1 MVGHNLKI
9 AWNLTRCANYFHMR
23 AARHRAMGHQTQASA
38 DDNHAK
44 RLLQVAR
51 KLGDDMAT
59 VGLDA
64 VRGGIFDCVERHPT
78 GGMPIQFAWGATK
91 DFWQQEQGVL
101 AYLILH
107 GATVGDSIYLQL
119 ARECSAFWNLFFL
132 DRERQGYYFRTTE
145 NGLPILD
152 GQYGMKSSHA
162 IGYHAFELA
171 YLAHVYIRTFVDAG
185 NGADNGFC
193 VYFRIRPSSSQTT
206 INVLPD
212 FMPPGRLSIE
222 RVVVNGI
229 DMTAQLKPA
238 NPDDFQISLA
248 NLSGAQDGGAI
259 ALVVQ
264 FAAIAS

>member
-1 MVGHNLKI
+1 
-9 AWNLTRCANYFHMR
+9 MR
-23 AARHRAMGHQTQASA
+23 AARRRAMGYAQEAA
-38 DDNHAK
+38 AADNHAK

-78 GGMPIQFAWGATK
+78 GGMPIQFAWGSTK
-91 DFWQQEQGVL
+91 DFWQQEQGIL

-107 GATVGDSIYLQL
+107 GATIGDANYLQL
-119 ARECSAFWNLFFL
+119 ARESAAFWNLFFL

-185 NGADNGFC
+185 ASADNGFC
-193 VYFRIRPSSSQTT
+193 LYFRIRSSPNQTT

-212 FMPPGRLSIE
+212 FMPPGRLAIE

-248 NLSGAQDGGAI
+248 GLSGAQDGGAI

-264 FAAIAS
+264 FAAIAV